1 MNTVTVREQFETVLL
16 AEITEL
22 NGDITEEGLNMAI
35 MEHIIEERVKAD
47 QLDRE
52 QLVEERLFSEEDTGK
67 IEKNGVYIYNAYGEM
82 GLVFDKYDTI
92 ADAVKAG
99 LKLINAT
106 ILCNGEIIEYDVLD
120 SETAYY
126 IDNKAGKVMLVS
138 I

>member
-1 MNTVTVREQFETVLL
+1 MSELTLRKQFETLLL

-22 NGDITEEGLNMAI
+22 NGEITEEGLNMAI
-35 MEHIIEERVKAD
+35 MESIIEERVKAA

-52 QLVEERLFSEEDTGK
+52 QLVEERLLSEEDKGN
-67 IEKNGVYIYNAYGEM
+67 IEKNGVYVYNAYGEM

-92 ADAVKAG
+92 ADAVKEG

-106 ILCNGEIIEYDVLD
+106 ILCDGEIIEYDVLD

-126 IDNKAGKVMLVS
+126 IDNRAGKVMIVN

>member
-1 MNTVTVREQFETVLL
+1 MNEVALREQFETVLL

-22 NGDITEEGLNMAI
+22 NGDITEEGLNMVI
-35 MEHIIEERVKAD
+35 MEHIIEERVKAA

-52 QLVEERLFSEEDTGK
+52 QLVDERLFSEEDAGK
-67 IEKNGVYIYNAYGEM
+67 IEKNGVYVYNAYGEM

-106 ILCNGEIIEYDVLD
+106 ILCDGEIIEYDTLD

-126 IDNKAGKVMLVS
+126 IDNRAGKVMLVT

>member
-1 MNTVTVREQFETVLL
+1 MNELTLRKQFETVLL

-22 NGDITEEGLNMAI
+22 NGEITEEGLNMAI
-35 MEHIIEERVKAD
+35 MESIIEERVKAA

-52 QLVEERLFSEEDTGK
+52 QLVEERLTSEEDTGRL
-67 IEKNGVYIYNAYGEM
+67 EQNGVYIYNAYGEM

-106 ILCNGEIIEYDVLD
+106 ILCDGEIIEYDTLD

-126 IDNKAGKVMLVS
+126 IDNRIGKVMVVN

>member
-1 MNTVTVREQFETVLL
+1 MSELALRKQFETVLL

-22 NGDITEEGLNMAI
+22 NGEITEEGLNMAI
-35 MEHIIEERVKAD
+35 MESIIDERVKAA

-52 QLVEERLFSEEDTGK
+52 QLVDERFFSEEDTGK

-106 ILCNGEIIEYDVLD
+106 ILCDGEIIEYDTLD

-126 IDNKAGKVMLVS
+126 IDNRAGKVMIVN

>member
-35 MEHIIEERVKAD
+35 MEHIIEERVKAA

>member
-1 MNTVTVREQFETVLL
+1 MSELTLRKQFETVLL

-22 NGDITEEGLNMAI
+22 NGEITEEGLNMAI
-35 MEHIIEERVKAD
+35 MESIIDERVKAA

-52 QLVEERLFSEEDTGK
+52 QLVDERFFSEEDTGK

-106 ILCNGEIIEYDVLD
+106 ILCDGEIIEYDTLD

-126 IDNKAGKVMLVS
+126 IDNRAGKVMIVN

>member
-1 MNTVTVREQFETVLL
+1 MNDLTLRKQFETVLL

-22 NGDITEEGLNMAI
+22 NGEITEEGLNMAI
-35 MEHIIEERVKAD
+35 MENIIEERVKAA

-52 QLVEERLFSEEDTGK
+52 QLVEERLTSEEDTEK
-67 IEKNGVYIYNAYGEM
+67 LEKNGVYIYNAYGEI

-92 ADAVKAG
+92 ADAVRAG

-106 ILCNGEIIEYDVLD
+106 ILCDGEIIEYDTLD
-120 SETAYY
+120 AETAYY
-126 IDNKAGKVMLVS
+126 IDNRIGKVMLVN